1 MIINELFFL
10 FLHKNLCFGL
20 WEHGGLVVEHHTESK
35 GPGLDSYSGHC
46 IVPLSKTQ

>member
-1 MIINELFFL
+1 MIINELFGL
-10 FLHKNLCFGL
+10 FLRKKLCFGL
-20 WEHGGLVVEHHTESK
+20 WEQGGLVVEYQTESK